1 MLISDS
7 TLSVFCFSDEEELN
21 DLANVFYYGFSPS
34 CLFAFSILHPGF
46 DPSLFDMV
54 SVLWFISSKRV

>member
-7 TLSVFCFSDEEELN
+7 ALSVFCFSDEEEL
-21 DLANVFYYGFSPS
+21 AIVFYYGFSPS
-34 CLFAFSILHPGF
+34 CLFAFSILHLGV

-54 SVLWFISSKRV
+54 SVLLFISSKRV